1 MVFKS
6 SPIKNSPSYRLFVC
20 SGTLCLANVQV
31 CLMLDPSMIFKFK
44 ERIKRHFFTTFP
56 RLLKISY
63 PSLIEL
69 SQTNLLEH
77 TDYLRSHNNEARIH
91 HPPKKK
97 TLIKAILHLCS
108 VQIFR
113 SVNIYNFL
121 KAYFTIAAN

>member
-6 SPIKNSPSYRLFVC
+6 SPIKNSPSYRLFIC

-44 ERIKRHFFTTFP
+44 ERIKRHFFSSFP
-56 RLLKISY
+56 RLLKITY

-77 TDYLRSHNNEARIH
+77 ADYLRSHNNEARIH

-97 TLIKAILHLCS
+97 KNTYQSYITS
-108 VQIFR
+108 VLSTDF
-113 SVNIYNFL
+113 
-121 KAYFTIAAN
+121 